1 MTQKLVIFNADG
13 SHVVS
18 IQDFEQAYADRLTE
32 ANIKFRKE
40 TIGQNEYFWGS
51 FATGKVVDK
60 HEMPLIDEAAIDMVV
75 NKEILIEYPIH
86 TQLNII
92 CKCIEE
98 AGIPLT
104 AEFVEMR
111 NFIKMKSDN
120 HNAAKE
126 TYKANPEIYAFW
138 PKPEINLD

>member
-1 MTQKLVIFNADG
+1 MTQKLIIFNSDG
-13 SHVVS
+13 SHAIS
-18 IQDFEQAYADRLTE
+18 MQDFDQGFADRL
-32 ANIKFRKE
+32 AAQNIKFRSVNVE
-40 TIGQNEYFWGS
+40 QNEYYWGTYE
-51 FATGKVVDK
+51 TGRVVDK

-86 TQLNII
+86 TQINII
-92 CKCIEE
+92 CDCLEK

-104 AEFVEMR
+104 SDFIEMR
-111 NFIKMKSDN
+111 NFINSKAAN

-138 PKPEINLD
+138 PKPEINID